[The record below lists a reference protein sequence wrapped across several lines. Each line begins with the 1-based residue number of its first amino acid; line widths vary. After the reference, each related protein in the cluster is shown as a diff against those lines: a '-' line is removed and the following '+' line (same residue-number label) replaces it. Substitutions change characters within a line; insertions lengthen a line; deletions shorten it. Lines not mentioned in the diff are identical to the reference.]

1 MPKQKRAFG
10 CWRRK
15 CCRGCGRK
23 SGQEASRLRRRT
35 LLWKLR
41 DHSVLKSSFVNVG
54 ELPHT
59 PTLPETSEFAPRRHY
74 SQRKILRTLWS
85 RSFLTFDP
93 LHRGAVTAVKNI
105 GVAGVGQQCHAGF
118 FPALHFLE

>member
-74 SQRKILRTLWS
+74 SQRKILERDRFRLPSTWNVN
-85 RSFLTFDP
+85 RP
-93 LHRGAVTAVKNI
+93 LK
-105 GVAGVGQQCHAGF
+105 QK
-118 FPALHFLE
+118 P